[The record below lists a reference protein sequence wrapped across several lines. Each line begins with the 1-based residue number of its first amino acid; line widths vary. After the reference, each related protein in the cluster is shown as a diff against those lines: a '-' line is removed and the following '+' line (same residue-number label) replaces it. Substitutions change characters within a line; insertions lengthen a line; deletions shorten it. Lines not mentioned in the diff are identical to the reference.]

1 MTEFTKTM
9 PPHDLRDGLDTLIA
23 AHGAWRVLAAAL
35 KGLVRPRRRAG
46 PPAEDVLSDHL
57 RRDIGLSPTVRAG
70 KGPFYLP

>member
-1 MTEFTKTM
+1 
-9 PPHDLRDGLDTLIA
+9 LIA

-35 KGLVRPRRRAG
+35 GGLVRPRRRAG

-57 RRDIGLSPTVRAG
+57 RRDIGLSPSAGAG